1 MILTIIS
8 GSSASGDGLTIIEI
22 SKKTGL
28 SRQTVTSWVKEL
40 LEKGRI
46 TKIRKRYFLPDDL
59 FDEYWI
65 ALADYLSYLLTMSS
79 VARFRI
85 DPIQIN
91 WLSSDGDDIEGALYK
106 IANRIGAFITFVLIE
121 AMRPSRKLMSPT
133 VRTRMS
139 LDFIK
144 SSISLAD
151 LFGNFT
157 NMLPG
162 AISNDIVQGIQL
174 RKASYNRLSGGFKHV
189 YPSIYKALVDRLD
202 EYSHLLDLQSSSEN

>member
-1 MILTIIS
+1 MKRQGISTGGWDNPIGMGHKLMILTIIS

-79 VARFRI
+79 VARFR
-85 DPIQIN
+85 DIQFK
-91 WLSSDGDDIEGALYK
+91 L
-106 IANRIGAFITFVLIE
+106 IG
-121 AMRPSRKLMSPT
+121 
-133 VRTRMS
+133 
-139 LDFIK
+139 
-144 SSISLAD
+144 
-151 LFGNFT
+151 
-157 NMLPG
+157 
-162 AISNDIVQGIQL
+162 
-174 RKASYNRLSGGFKHV
+174 
-189 YPSIYKALVDRLD
+189 
-202 EYSHLLDLQSSSEN
+202 

>member
-1 MILTIIS
+1 MKRQGISRGGWDNPIGMGHKLMILTIIS

-133 VRTRMS
+133 KNKNVT
-139 LDFIK
+139 
-144 SSISLAD
+144 
-151 LFGNFT
+151 
-157 NMLPG
+157 
-162 AISNDIVQGIQL
+162 
-174 RKASYNRLSGGFKHV
+174 
-189 YPSIYKALVDRLD
+189 
-202 EYSHLLDLQSSSEN
+202 